1 MKDILRFEN
10 HDELLGKLERG
21 NEQPRLELYWKQ
33 RILPVRGLVFL
44 CDKLVDRTQLRVFL
58 RWFSTDSAKTM
69 VLSVFVFFNDTAFL
83 EITELYH

>member
-21 NEQPRLELYWKQ
+21 NEQPRLELHWEK
-33 RILPVRGLVFL
+33 RILPVRSLVLL
-44 CDKLVDRTQLRVFL
+44 CDKLVDRMQLRVFL

-69 VLSVFVFFNDTAFL
+69 VLSVFVFFNDTLRFWK
-83 EITELYH
+83 